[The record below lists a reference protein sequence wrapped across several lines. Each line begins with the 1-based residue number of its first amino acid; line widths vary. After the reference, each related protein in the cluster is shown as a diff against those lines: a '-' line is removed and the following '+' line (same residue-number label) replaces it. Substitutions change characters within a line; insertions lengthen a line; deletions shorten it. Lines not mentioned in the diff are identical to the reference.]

1 MVNPPLPSQPP
12 RREVRP
18 ETPLPPIPEKAPPEA
33 GAETPEPT
41 ATPPEAEAKPVAET
55 LAAKQEEI
63 KAEQTGEAPSVAAM
77 SGQVAA
83 SSLVPASPPPARGY
97 VSAADLK
104 NLASRPRE
112 EQVKYLTEIVYQK
125 GLDRAI
131 ATVQHLNDPYLF
143 DLLHD
148 TLVTELYQK
157 LKGPRLKNK

>member
-1 MVNPPLPSQPP
+1 MANPLPTNQPSQ
-12 RREVRP
+12 REIRSEKPAPVTP
-18 ETPLPPIPEKAPPEA
+18 EKSIPEMGPLPPEPVATSPEQT
-33 GAETPEPT
+33 GTS
-41 ATPPEAEAKPVAET
+41 VAET
-55 LAAKQEEI
+55 IAAKKEEI
-63 KAEQTGEAPSVAAM
+63 KAEQTGEVPSVAAM
-77 SGQVAA
+77 SGQAVV
-83 SSLVPASPPPARGY
+83 SQPPANEPPARGY

-112 EQVKYLTEIVYQK
+112 ERVKYLTEIVYQK

-148 TLVTELYQK
+148 TLVDELYQK

>member
-1 MVNPPLPSQPP
+1 MANPPLPSRLPQ
-12 RREVRP
+12 REVRP

-77 SGQVAA
+77 SGQTTV
-83 SSLVPASPPPARGY
+83 SPTPIGGY

-104 NLASRPRE
+104 NLESLPRE

-148 TLVTELYQK
+148 TLVDELYQK